1 MVLDWFVLGIF
12 LLLRRLLLLFS
23 TRSSLNELLKD
34 AGVLLGLEPKMV
46 TFYYTQIITKLYI
59 YLLLKKKISLGNLQN
74 PSFAVKLGHTTAILR
89 KVLPCFC
96 PHVHCLGIHLQQIL
110 RFAPEESA
118 LWWAKSPFRFRSKMV
133 ARPRC
138 ISSQQNYLKFAE
150 INQVKIKRY

>member
-1 MVLDWFVLGIF
+1 MVLDWFVPWHFSLTEEAFIAFLYEVKSKWTFKRCWGTVRFRTKNGHF
-12 LLLRRLLLLFS
+12 LLYADHYKIVHLFAF
-23 TRSSLNELLKD
+23 E
-34 AGVLLGLEPKMV
+34 
-46 TFYYTQIITKLYI
+46 
-59 YLLLKKKISLGNLQN
+59 KKISLGNLQN